1 MAVLGERT
9 SLTHINK
16 PTRDMNCTPFAP
28 GVDWRDGRGWPSDLG
43 GRPRQLRRAGEDR
56 VQGPGEATSR
66 GERGCRGGIIHRDQS
81 HMTFINVLELFEH

>member
-1 MAVLGERT
+1 
-9 SLTHINK
+9 
-16 PTRDMNCTPFAP
+16 MNCTLFAP
-28 GVDWRDGRGWPSDLG
+28 GVDWRDGRRGPSDLG

-66 GERGCRGGIIHRDQS
+66 GGIIQRDQS

>member
-9 SLTHINK
+9 SLTHSNK
-16 PTRDMNCTPFAP
+16 PTRDMNCTLFAP
-28 GVDWRDGRGWPSDLG
+28 GVDWRDGRRGPSDLG

-66 GERGCRGGIIHRDQS
+66 GRRRWGGIIHRDQS
-81 HMTFINVLELFEH
+81 HMTLINVLELFEH